1 MTLSSDLRRRDL
13 TPEMKDGHGIER
25 FNFSADVVDGWPI
38 SIREV
43 EPDGVYCLY
52 RPEYEDVERLRQENT
67 TMRREIDEALMLH
80 EGSATLKEH
89 MAGVTELQQRFV
101 ALEQENA
108 RLRDVS
114 DSYRVGLAEAE
125 AKLAALRAYVQHKGT
140 CAIFKWHGLGVAEVG
155 DASAC
160 DCGLSQHLGEA
171 R

>member
-1 MTLSSDLRRRDL
+1 MATNSDLRRRDL
-13 TPEMKDGHGIER
+13 TPEMKDGQGIER
-25 FNFSADVVDGWPI
+25 FRMVTKPYLIGTYVAPVADPDSDW
-38 SIREV
+38 IR
-43 EPDGVYCLY
+43 Y
-52 RPEYEDVERLRQENT
+52 RPEYEDVERLRQAHATSSELAANT
-67 TMRREIDEALMLH
+67 
-80 EGSATLKEH
+80 
-89 MAGVTELQQRFV
+89 MAANEQLVAMVE

>member
-125 AKLAALRAYVQHKGT
+125 AKLAALRDKVDETLAALEGT
-140 CAIFKWHGLGVAEVG
+140 TMEI
-155 DASAC
+155 DAAKKLQK
-160 DCGLSQHLGEA
+160 LSQHLAEA

>member
-80 EGSATLKEH
+80 EGSATL
-89 MAGVTELQQRFV
+89 
-101 ALEQENA
+101 EQENA